1 MLRSPHRLDAF
12 WSPGDA
18 GVDVLACEPPHR
30 FLPAL
35 IAAAGAFSPGS
46 AGYPRL
52 VDPVER
58 GLNGL

>member
-1 MLRSPHRLDAF
+1 
-12 WSPGDA
+12 
-18 GVDVLACEPPHR
+18 VLACEPRHR

-35 IAAAGAFSPGS
+35 IAAADAFSPGS